1 MSEELIPEFQRKR
14 APHSGMPMTPEER
27 EATIRELLPAELR
40 QAAETELA
48 ARRPLTAG
56 TILLFCFFL
65 ALTAAAMLLTFPR
78 ERFSR
83 KLTTPEFAGEERVD
97 DGYRER
103 LEAAIAARD
112 AGEFR
117 KYAALLLQPGREILA
132 SRSPEKARANERQL
146 ELYFNYYR
154 GNPRKLLAETGKLLA
169 FDPDSLLGRTARAGA
184 FLPGTEFAALLVT
197 PKEELKE
204 RSAQAAALVQ
214 PLADL
219 TGLRP
224 AMRNRVTRLLA
235 LSLAGEW
242 IAAGCKD
249 DPGEPGF
256 DERERAL
263 ALCRRYPADRELV
276 RLRHDILQ
284 HIWSF
289 PWFWRTQVVEGRRI
303 TAGELKRE
311 FSELQTLLER
321 GEP

>member
-1 MSEELIPEFQRKR
+1 MDDIRLDKYLWAVRVFKTRSDAADAVRNNKVTVNGAYAKP
-14 APHSGMPMTPEER
+14 SR
-27 EATIRELLPAELR
+27 EVKIGDVIAVRRMQVTYSYKVLDLVSSRQPAKNV
-40 QAAETELA
+40 
-48 ARRPLTAG
+48 
-56 TILLFCFFL
+56 
-65 ALTAAAMLLTFPR
+65 
-78 ERFSR
+78 S
-83 KLTTPEFAGEERVD
+83 
-97 DGYRER
+97 
-103 LEAAIAARD
+103 
-112 AGEFR
+112 
-117 KYAALLLQPGREILA
+117 
-132 SRSPEKARANERQL
+132 
-146 ELYFNYYR
+146 LYCLN
-154 GNPRKLLAETGKLLA
+154 
-169 FDPDSLLGRTARAGA
+169 
-184 FLPGTEFAALLVT
+184 VT

-235 LSLAGEW
+235 LALAGEW